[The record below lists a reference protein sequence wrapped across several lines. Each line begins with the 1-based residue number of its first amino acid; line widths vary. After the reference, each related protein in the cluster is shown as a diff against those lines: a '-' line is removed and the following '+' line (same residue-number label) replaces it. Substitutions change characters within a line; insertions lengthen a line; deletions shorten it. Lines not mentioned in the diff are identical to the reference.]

1 MALSQPAGIKNNT
14 GTALQMAAWNWAGAT
29 NVAYTDS
36 SAATTNALAPGAY
49 LLVATTTCH
58 LAQGSAPTATT
69 STGILPAGVPVPWLN
84 PESQKLAAIR
94 NADNGTL
101 SIIPAL

>member
-29 NVAYTDS
+29 NVAYTGS
-36 SAATTNALAPGAY
+36 STPTGSNLDPGAY
-49 LLVATTTCH
+49 LLVATTTCY
-58 LAQGSAPTATT
+58 LAEGSSPTATT

-84 PESQKLAAIR
+84 TESQKLAAIR
-94 NADNGTL
+94 AADNGTL